1 MAAED
6 TTLRMVR
13 FSPRA
18 RPIVRAMAR
27 TPGWGCAVLLVA
39 GVLALMLGGL
49 ALYARHT
56 VLDPHAFA
64 DRATGTLHQD
74 EVRDEI
80 VQRIADREIDNTPAL
95 AARRPV
101 LEAAAADVVQNPSF
115 PGEFNAGAAALHEAL
130 FTDRS
135 QATPLALP
143 GAGGQLRSAVAQ
155 RSLPAARMLPPTDP
169 ELLRLGG
176 GRLEN
181 ALRDAAPVARSLAS
195 LFWLALLA
203 GLMLLALA
211 ARRAPTRR
219 LGLRRAAFGLAI
231 AGFATV
237 AATSIGR
244 AAVLSS
250 FDTSHGDAVVST
262 IWSAFLADLRL
273 WALATGAVGVVA
285 AAALE
290 PGVRGAWRTGLQHVM
305 NPRGSAA
312 RLARA
317 GGLILLAALL
327 VWMPEVPLDLALV
340 SAAGLLV
347 FSAAAEVV
355 RVARRSLIR

>member
-1 MAAED
+1 
-6 TTLRMVR
+6 
-13 FSPRA
+13 
-18 RPIVRAMAR
+18 MAR
-27 TPGWGCAVLLVA
+27 TPAWACAVLLAA
-39 GVLALMLGGL
+39 GVLALMLAGL

-56 VLDPHAFA
+56 VLDAHAFA

-80 VQRIADREIDNTPAL
+80 VQRIADREIAQTPEL

-101 LEAAAADVVQNPSF
+101 LEAAAADVVESPRF
-115 PGEFNAGAAALHEAL
+115 PGEFNAGATALHQAL
-130 FTDRS
+130 FTDNS
-135 QATPLALP
+135 HATPLALP
-143 GAGGQLRSAVAQ
+143 GAGGQLRTAVAE
-155 RSLPAARMLPPTDP
+155 RSPPAARMLPPTDP

-181 ALRDAAPVARSLAS
+181 GLRDAAPVARSLAA
-195 LFWLALLA
+195 LFWLPLLA
-203 GLMLLALA
+203 GLALLTLA
-211 ARRAPTRR
+211 ARRAATLR
-219 LGLRRAAFGLAI
+219 LGLRRAAFAIAI
-231 AGFATV
+231 AGGATV

-244 AAVLSS
+244 AVVLST

-262 IWSAFLADLRL
+262 IWRAFLADLRL
-273 WALATGAVGVVA
+273 WGLAAGALGVIV

-290 PGVRGAWRTGLQHVM
+290 PGARGAWRSALQRMM
-305 NPRGSAA
+305 NPSGSAA

-317 GGLILLAALL
+317 AALALLAVLL

-355 RVARRSLIR
+355 RVTRRSLIR

>member
-1 MAAED
+1 
-6 TTLRMVR
+6 
-13 FSPRA
+13 
-18 RPIVRAMAR
+18 MAR
-27 TPGWGCAVLLVA
+27 TPGWACAGLLVA

-56 VLDPHAFA
+56 VLDTHAFA

-80 VQRIADREIDNTPAL
+80 VQRIADREISKTPEL

-101 LEAAAADVVQNPSF
+101 LEAAAADVVQNPRF
-115 PGEFNAGAAALHEAL
+115 PGEFNAGAVALHEAL
-130 FTDRS
+130 FTDSSR
-135 QATPLALP
+135 AVPLGLP
-143 GAGGQLRSAVAQ
+143 GAGGQLRSAVAE
-155 RSLPAARMLPPTDP
+155 RSPPAARMLPPTDP

-181 ALRDAAPVARSLAS
+181 ALRDAAPIAHSLAA
-195 LFWLALLA
+195 LFWLPLLA
-203 GLMLLALA
+203 GLVLLALA

-219 LGLRRAAFGLAI
+219 LGLRRAAFGLAF
-231 AGFATV
+231 AGGATV

-244 AAVLSS
+244 AVVLST

-262 IWSAFLADLRL
+262 IWGAFLADLRL
-273 WALATGAVGVVA
+273 WGLAAGALGVIA

-290 PGVRGAWRTGLQHVM
+290 PGARGAWRSALHRVM
-305 NPRGSAA
+305 NPCGSAA

-317 GGLILLAALL
+317 AGLVLLAVLL

-355 RVARRSLIR
+355 RVTRRSFIR